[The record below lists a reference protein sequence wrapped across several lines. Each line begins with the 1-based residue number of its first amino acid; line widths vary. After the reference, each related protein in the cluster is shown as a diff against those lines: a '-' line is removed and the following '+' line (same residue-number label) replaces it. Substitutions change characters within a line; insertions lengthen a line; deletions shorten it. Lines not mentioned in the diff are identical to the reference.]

1 MKAIPRE
8 VKEEIREVV
17 ESELKKSSELS
28 LMMIKDILER
38 KYKRRFCNSR
48 ILEVLVEQATEE
60 IVYVDL
66 EEVI

>member
-17 ESELKKSSELS
+17 ESELKKSCELS
-28 LMMIKDILER
+28 LRTIKDILEI

-48 ILEVLVEQATEE
+48 MLEMLVDQATEE

-66 EEVI
+66 EEEV

>member
-28 LMMIKDILER
+28 LASIKDTLER
-38 KYKRRFCNSR
+38 KYKRRFCNAR
-48 ILEVLVEQATEE
+48 VLEMLVEQVTEE

-66 EEVI
+66 EEEV